1 MHSSKNNSE
10 NMNAIKIGQNRAQ
23 YLLALL
29 LDGHE
34 VIFSWLVSDTHDFR
48 YKTRIVQYKE
58 KIEREN

>member
-1 MHSSKNNSE
+1 
-10 NMNAIKIGQNRAQ
+10 MNAIKIGQNRAQ